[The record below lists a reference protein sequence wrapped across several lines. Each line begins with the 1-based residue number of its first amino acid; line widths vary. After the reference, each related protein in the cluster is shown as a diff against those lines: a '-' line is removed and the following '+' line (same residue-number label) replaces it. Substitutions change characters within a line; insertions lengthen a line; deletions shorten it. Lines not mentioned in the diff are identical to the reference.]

1 MRPFLV
7 GIAGGSGSGKTTLA
21 NEISSNYDQKKV
33 AIIEQDSYYIN
44 IPVINLKQKKKF
56 NFDHPSAIDITL
68 FEKDLKS
75 LLEGKT
81 INVPLYD
88 FKTHSRLKEYRQL
101 KPHHIIVVEGIL
113 VLHYP
118 QIRELFS
125 LKIFVDTPEDLRFNR
140 RQKRDINERGRNE
153 ENIIE
158 QYVNSVRPMHDK
170 FVEPSKKYADI
181 ILDED
186 YDFKLIK
193 NKIDQLLYGNLQK
206 N

>member
-118 QIRELFS
+118 QIRELFA

-170 FVEPSKKYADI
+170 FVEPSKYFADEI
-181 ILDED
+181 ILGENRPDEIIGSI
-186 YDFKLIK
+186 IK
-193 NKIDQLLYGNLQK
+193 KIK
-206 N
+206 SKIKE

>member
-125 LKIFVDTPEDLRFNR
+125 LKIFVDTPEELRFNR

-170 FVEPSKKYADI
+170 FVEPSKYFADEI
-181 ILDED
+181 ILGENRPDEIIGSI
-186 YDFKLIK
+186 IK
-193 NKIDQLLYGNLQK
+193 KIK
-206 N
+206 SKIKE

>member
-44 IPVINLKQKKKF
+44 IPTINLKQKKKF

-101 KPHHIIVVEGIL
+101 KPHHVIVVEGIL

-118 QIRELFS
+118 QIRELLS

-170 FVEPSKKYADI
+170 FVEPSKYFADEI
-181 ILDED
+181 ILGENRPDEIIGSI
-186 YDFKLIK
+186 IK
-193 NKIDQLLYGNLQK
+193 KIK
-206 N
+206 SKIKE

>member
-33 AIIEQDSYYIN
+33 AIIEQDSYYIKK
-44 IPVINLKQKKKF
+44 PTINLKQKKKF

-170 FVEPSKKYADI
+170 FVEPSKYFADEI
-181 ILDED
+181 ILGDNRPDEIIGSI
-186 YDFKLIK
+186 IK
-193 NKIDQLLYGNLQK
+193 KIK
-206 N
+206 SKIKE

>member
-170 FVEPSKKYADI
+170 FVEPSKYFADEI
-181 ILDED
+181 ILGENRLDEIIGSI
-186 YDFKLIK
+186 IK
-193 NKIDQLLYGNLQK
+193 KIK
-206 N
+206 SKIKE

>member
-44 IPVINLKQKKKF
+44 IPTINLKQKKKF

-125 LKIFVDTPEDLRFNR
+125 LKIFVDAPEDLRFNR

-170 FVEPSKKYADI
+170 FVEPSKYFADEI
-181 ILDED
+181 ILGENRPDEIIGSI
-186 YDFKLIK
+186 IK
-193 NKIDQLLYGNLQK
+193 KIK
-206 N
+206 SKIKE

>member
-158 QYVNSVRPMHDK
+158 QYVNSVRPMHRT
-170 FVEPSKKYADI
+170 Y
-181 ILDED
+181 
-186 YDFKLIK
+186 
-193 NKIDQLLYGNLQK
+193 
-206 N
+206 

>member
-44 IPVINLKQKKKF
+44 IPTINLKQKKKF
-56 NFDHPSAIDITL
+56 NFDHPSAIDLTL

-75 LLEGKT
+75 LLQGKT

-88 FKTHSRLKEYRQL
+88 FKTHSRLKEYREL
-101 KPHHIIVVEGIL
+101 KPHEIIVVEGIL

-118 QIRELFS
+118 QIRNLFS

-170 FVEPSKKYADI
+170 FVEPSKYFADEI
-181 ILDED
+181 ILGENRLDEIIGSI
-186 YDFKLIK
+186 IK
-193 NKIDQLLYGNLQK
+193 KIK
-206 N
+206 SKIKE

>member
-170 FVEPSKKYADI
+170 IVAPSKSFADEI
-181 ILDED
+181 ILGENRPDEIIGSI
-186 YDFKLIK
+186 IK
-193 NKIDQLLYGNLQK
+193 KIK
-206 N
+206 SKIKE

>member
-101 KPHHIIVVEGIL
+101 KPHHVIVVEGIL

-118 QIRELFS
+118 QIRELLS

-170 FVEPSKKYADI
+170 FVEPSKYFADEI
-181 ILDED
+181 ILGENRPDEIIGSI
-186 YDFKLIK
+186 IK
-193 NKIDQLLYGNLQK
+193 KIK
-206 N
+206 SKIKE

>member
-88 FKTHSRLKEYRQL
+88 FKTHSRLKEYSQL
-101 KPHHIIVVEGIL
+101 KPNHIIVVEGIL

-170 FVEPSKKYADI
+170 FVEPSKYFADEI
-181 ILDED
+181 ILGENRPDEIIGSI
-186 YDFKLIK
+186 IK
-193 NKIDQLLYGNLQK
+193 KIK
-206 N
+206 SKIKE

>member
-56 NFDHPSAIDITL
+56 NFDHPSAIDLTL

-75 LLEGKT
+75 LLQGKT

-170 FVEPSKKYADI
+170 FVEPSKYFADEI
-181 ILDED
+181 ILGENRPDEIIGSI
-186 YDFKLIK
+186 IK
-193 NKIDQLLYGNLQK
+193 KIK
-206 N
+206 SKIKE

>member
-33 AIIEQDSYYIN
+33 AIIEQDSYYVN

-158 QYVNSVRPMHDK
+158 QYVNSVRPIHDK
-170 FVEPSKKYADI
+170 FVEPSKYFADEI
-181 ILDED
+181 ILGENRPDEIIGSI
-186 YDFKLIK
+186 IK
-193 NKIDQLLYGNLQK
+193 KIK
-206 N
+206 SKIKE

>member
-1 MRPFLV
+1 MDK
-7 GIAGGSGSGKTTLA
+7 KT
-21 NEISSNYDQKKV
+21 KK
-33 AIIEQDSYYIN
+33 
-44 IPVINLKQKKKF
+44 NL
-56 NFDHPSAIDITL
+56 ST

-75 LLEGKT
+75 LLQGKT

-170 FVEPSKKYADI
+170 FVEPSKYFADEI
-181 ILDED
+181 ILGENRPDEIIGSI
-186 YDFKLIK
+186 IK
-193 NKIDQLLYGNLQK
+193 KIK
-206 N
+206 SKIKE

>member
-44 IPVINLKQKKKF
+44 IPTINLKQKKKF

-88 FKTHSRLKEYRQL
+88 FKTHSRLREYRRL

-170 FVEPSKKYADI
+170 FVEPSKYFADEI
-181 ILDED
+181 ILGENRPDEIIGSI
-186 YDFKLIK
+186 IK
-193 NKIDQLLYGNLQK
+193 KIK
-206 N
+206 SKIKE

>member
-44 IPVINLKQKKKF
+44 IPVINMKQKKKF

-170 FVEPSKKYADI
+170 FVEPSKYFADEI
-181 ILDED
+181 ILGENRPDEIIGSI
-186 YDFKLIK
+186 IK
-193 NKIDQLLYGNLQK
+193 KIK
-206 N
+206 SKIKE

>member
-170 FVEPSKKYADI
+170 FVEPSKYFADEI
-181 ILDED
+181 ILGDNRPDEIIGSI
-186 YDFKLIK
+186 IK
-193 NKIDQLLYGNLQK
+193 KIK
-206 N
+206 SKIKE

>member
-170 FVEPSKKYADI
+170 FVEPSKYFADEI
-181 ILDED
+181 ILGENRPDEIIGSI
-186 YDFKLIK
+186 IK
-193 NKIDQLLYGNLQK
+193 KIK
-206 N
+206 SKIIE

>member
-21 NEISSNYDQKKV
+21 NELSSNYDQKKV

-44 IPVINLKQKKKF
+44 IPTINLKQKKKF

-88 FKTHSRLKEYRQL
+88 FKTHSRLKDYRQL
-101 KPHHIIVVEGIL
+101 KPHHVIVVEGIL

-170 FVEPSKKYADI
+170 FVEPSKYFADEI
-181 ILDED
+181 ILGENRPDEIIGSI
-186 YDFKLIK
+186 IK
-193 NKIDQLLYGNLQK
+193 KIK
-206 N
+206 SKIKE

>member
-44 IPVINLKQKKKF
+44 IPLINLKQKKKF

-170 FVEPSKKYADI
+170 FVEPSKYFADEI
-181 ILDED
+181 ILGENRPDEIIGSI
-186 YDFKLIK
+186 IK
-193 NKIDQLLYGNLQK
+193 KIK
-206 N
+206 SKIKE

>member
-33 AIIEQDSYYIN
+33 AIIEQDSYYVN

-170 FVEPSKKYADI
+170 FVEPSKYFADEI
-181 ILDED
+181 ILGENRPDEIIGSI
-186 YDFKLIK
+186 IK
-193 NKIDQLLYGNLQK
+193 KIK
-206 N
+206 SKIKE

>member
-44 IPVINLKQKKKF
+44 IPTINLKQKKKF

-170 FVEPSKKYADI
+170 FVEPSKYFADEI
-181 ILDED
+181 ILGENRPDEIIGSI
-186 YDFKLIK
+186 IK
-193 NKIDQLLYGNLQK
+193 KIK
-206 N
+206 SKIKE

>member
-88 FKTHSRLKEYRQL
+88 FKTHSRLREYRRL

-170 FVEPSKKYADI
+170 FVEPSKYFADEI
-181 ILDED
+181 ILGENRPDEIIGSI
-186 YDFKLIK
+186 IK
-193 NKIDQLLYGNLQK
+193 KIK
-206 N
+206 SKIKE

>member
-170 FVEPSKKYADI
+170 FVEPSKYFADEI
-181 ILDED
+181 ILGENRPDEIIGSI
-186 YDFKLIK
+186 IK
-193 NKIDQLLYGNLQK
+193 KIK
-206 N
+206 SKIKE

>member
-44 IPVINLKQKKKF
+44 IPTINLKQKKKF
-56 NFDHPSAIDITL
+56 NFDHPSAIDLTL

-75 LLEGKT
+75 LLQGKT

-88 FKTHSRLKEYRQL
+88 FKTHSRLKEYREL
-101 KPHHIIVVEGIL
+101 KPHQIIVVEGIL

-118 QIRELFS
+118 QIRNLFS

-170 FVEPSKKYADI
+170 FVEPSKYFADEI
-181 ILDED
+181 ILGENRLDEIIGSI
-186 YDFKLIK
+186 IK
-193 NKIDQLLYGNLQK
+193 KIK
-206 N
+206 SKIKE

>member
-170 FVEPSKKYADI
+170 FVEPSKYFADEI
-181 ILDED
+181 ILGENRPDEIIASI
-186 YDFKLIK
+186 IK
-193 NKIDQLLYGNLQK
+193 KIK
-206 N
+206 SKIKE